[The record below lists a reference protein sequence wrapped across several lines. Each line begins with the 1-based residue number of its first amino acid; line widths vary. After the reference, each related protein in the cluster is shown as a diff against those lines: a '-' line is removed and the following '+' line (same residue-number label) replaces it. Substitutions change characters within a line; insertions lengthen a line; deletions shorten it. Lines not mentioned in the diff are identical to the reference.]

1 MKTREN
7 FYKICFLNQFGGY
20 LQKFKKNQK
29 RKKRKEKEKKKKAAG
44 NDSAWSQKRPTAQL
58 DRTPNRYLPPN

>member
-20 LQKFKKNQK
+20 LQKFKKKSKKKKEK
-29 RKKRKEKEKKKKAAG
+29 RKRKEEEG
-44 NDSAWSQKRPTAQL
+44 R
-58 DRTPNRYLPPN
+58 RE